1 MRIELTETSLQQ
13 NRPTRAKNP
22 QVIQTSPILRI
33 SPIYATLRVG
43 DSCSVISIICHLLDL
58 FVESETFLSIFSIKT
73 RPAIVFMRL
82 HVRPRKLRVDDIH
95 IVLAPQIFRPQIFGV
110 DKHIRLF
117 PFLIKQIT
125 NESVL
130 LMKRAHRLF
139 SFKTRQ
145 FFVTEYMPQKLVE
158 INRLFLL
165 RTNGIRKRSFPTPAK
180 FFSFSLPFFDYDSLI
195 FQYFS
200 YVHFHLPTPKETYR
214 SRGKKSDTKRLVCGA
229 APLCFLSLSFQ

>member
-1 MRIELTETSLQQ
+1 
-13 NRPTRAKNP
+13 
-22 QVIQTSPILRI
+22 
-33 SPIYATLRVG
+33 
-43 DSCSVISIICHLLDL
+43 
-58 FVESETFLSIFSIKT
+58 
-73 RPAIVFMRL
+73 MRL

-110 DKHIRLF
+110 DKHIHFF

-158 INRLFLL
+158 INRLLLL

-180 FFSFSLPFFDYDSLI
+180 FFSFSRPFFHYDPLI
-195 FQYFS
+195 FQSFS
-200 YVHFHLPTPKETYR
+200 YVHPIPYSQGNISLARQKIRYETPCLRRRAALFPILVVSMISSQNGMRAR
-214 SRGKKSDTKRLVCGA
+214 SRSNIFRTA
-229 APLCFLSLSFQ
+229 ASVTSLPKND